1 MDPRLL
7 GYYNRELQH
16 VREMGAEFASA
27 YPKIAGRLGMEG
39 FECADPYVERLL
51 EGFAFL
57 AARVQ
62 LKLDAQY
69 PVFTQHLLEMIYPHY
84 LLPIPSMAVVQMHPD
99 ATQDLPAGGHTV
111 ARHTVMR
118 SLKGFGDRTA
128 CEYRSAH
135 EVTLWPL
142 ELAEARYFDTPAA
155 LAAAGLVPPPGREV
169 RAGLRLRFSTLSG
182 VQANMLALDSLPIH
196 LAGAD
201 ELPNVVYEQ
210 MLANGA
216 GYTVRARGAQEG
228 QFVSEHHDAAALRA
242 IGFGEQE
249 AMLPYGDR
257 SFSGYRLLQEYF
269 ACPER
274 FRFVEFTGLR
284 SVLARAQGNEFE
296 IVVWLDRGA
305 ARLHNALDAGNFR
318 LFCTPAVNLFEQRAD
333 RIHLQQGKTEYHVIG
348 DRTRPMDF
356 EVHSVL
362 DVQGYGD
369 SQEPQQ
375 SFLPFYG
382 GTSRTWHH
390 AQSAFYTLRREP
402 RLLSGRQLQNGA
414 RSSYVGSETFI
425 ALVDANDAP
434 YPTTLRQ
441 LGLRVLCTNRDLPL
455 HMPVGKSYTDF
466 TLDTDAPV
474 ASIRCIAGP
483 TRPRAPTATGETAWR
498 LISHLQLNYLSLFN
512 ESRDDDGSKD
522 GNDEGEQNAAAL
534 REMLGLYRDEFD
546 AAARRRI
553 EGIKQVAARAATR
566 RVPVPGPITYGRGL
580 EITLTCSDAAFEGSS
595 AFLLA
600 SVLQHFFARYV
611 SLNSFTET
619 VLRTFERNEVARWPA
634 TPGKRP
640 IL

>member
-7 GYYNRELQH
+7 RYYNRELQH

-69 PVFTQHLLEMIYPHY
+69 PVFTQHLLEMVYPHY
-84 LLPIPSMAVVQMHPD
+84 LSPIPSMAVVQLHPD
-99 ATQDLPAGGHTV
+99 TAEDLPPAGHAV
-111 ARHTVMR
+111 ARHTVLR
-118 SLKGFGDRTA
+118 SLTGFGERTA
-128 CEYRSAH
+128 CEYRTAH
-135 EVTLWPL
+135 EVRLWPL

-155 LAAAGLVPPPGREV
+155 LAAAGLVPPPGRAA
-169 RAGLRLRFSTLSG
+169 RAGLRLRFRTLAG
-182 VQANMLALDSLPIH
+182 AEAKMLALDTLPVY

-201 ELPNVVYEQ
+201 ELPALLYEQ
-210 MLANGA
+210 LLANGL
-216 GYTVRARGAQEG
+216 GYTVRTASASEG
-228 QFVSEHHDAAALRA
+228 EFVELHRERAALRA
-242 IGFGEQE
+242 SGFDEEQ
-249 AMLPYGDR
+249 AMLPYGSR

-284 SVLARAQGNEFE
+284 ALLARARGKEFE
-296 IVVWLDRGA
+296 IVVWLDRSV
-305 ARLHNALDAGNFR
+305 ARLHNAIDAGNFR
-318 LFCTPAVNLFEQRAD
+318 LFCTPAANLFERRAD
-333 RIHLQQGKTEYHVIG
+333 RIHLQGGRTEYHILG

-362 DVQGYGD
+362 EVQGYGD
-369 SQEPQQ
+369 RQEPEQR
-375 SFLPFYG
+375 FLPFYDSNSRNWHG
-382 GTSRTWHH
+382 GQ
-390 AQSAFYTLRREP
+390 AAFYTLRREP
-402 RLLSGRQLQNGA
+402 RLLSTRQKQNGA

-425 ALVDANDAP
+425 ALVDGKDAP
-434 YPTTLRQ
+434 YATSLRQ
-441 LGLRVLCTNRDLPL
+441 LGLRLLCTNRDLPL

-474 ASIRCIAGP
+474 ASIRCVAGP
-483 TRPRAPTATGETAWR
+483 TRPRAPVATGETAWR
-498 LISHLQLNYLSLFN
+498 LISHLQLNYLSLL
-512 ESRDDDGSKD
+512 E
-522 GNDEGEQNAAAL
+522 DEGEQGAASL
-534 REMLGLYRDEFD
+534 REMLGLYHDEFD
-546 AAARRRI
+546 AAARRQV
-553 EGIKQVAARAATR
+553 EGIRQASARPVTR

-580 EITLTCSDAAFEGSS
+580 EITLTCADAAFEGSS
-595 AFLLA
+595 AFLLG
-600 SVLQHFFARYV
+600 SVLQHFLARYV
-611 SLNSFTET
+611 SLNAFTET
-619 VLRTFERNEVARWPA
+619 VLRTQERNEVARWPA

>member
-7 GYYNRELQH
+7 RYYNRELQH
-16 VREMGAEFASA
+16 VREMGAEFASE

-69 PVFTQHLLEMIYPHY
+69 PVFTQHLLEMIYPHF
-84 LLPIPSMAVVQMHPD
+84 LTPIPSMAVVQLFPD
-99 ATQDLPAGGHTV
+99 VAGNLPPAGHAV
-111 ARHTVMR
+111 ARHTVLR
-118 SLKGFGDRTA
+118 SLTGFGDRTA

-142 ELAEARYFDTPAA
+142 TLTEARYFDTPAA
-155 LAAAGLVPPPGREV
+155 LAAAGLVPPAGRQV
-169 RAGLRLRFSTLSG
+169 RAGLRLRLRTLSG
-182 VQANMLALDSLPIH
+182 VQAKMLALDNLPVH

-201 ELPNVVYEQ
+201 DLPGLIYEQ
-210 MLANGA
+210 LLANGV
-216 GYTVRARGAQEG
+216 GYTVRTAAAQDGE
-228 QFVSEHHDAAALRA
+228 FVEQHHDATALRA
-242 IGFGEQE
+242 PGFDEHE

-274 FRFVEFTGLR
+274 FRFVEFIGLR
-284 SVLARAQGNEFE
+284 SLLARARGNEFE
-296 IVVWLDRGA
+296 IVVWLERSV
-305 ARLHNALDAGNFR
+305 ARLHNAIDAGNFR
-318 LFCTPAVNLFEQRAD
+318 LFCTPAVNLFERRAD
-333 RIHLQQGKTEYHVIG
+333 RIHLQQGKTEYHVLG
-348 DRTRPMDF
+348 DRARPMDF
-356 EVHSVL
+356 EVHSVA

-369 SQEPQQ
+369 RQEPEQ

-382 GTSRTWHH
+382 NASGSRQSGHGGP
-390 AQSAFYTLRREP
+390 SAFYTLRREP
-402 RLLSGRQLQNGA
+402 RLLSGRQKQHGA
-414 RSSYVGSETFI
+414 RSSYVGSESFI

-441 LGLRVLCTNRDLPL
+441 LGLGLLCTNRDLPL

-474 ASIRCIAGP
+474 ASIRCVAGP

-498 LISHLQLNYLSLFN
+498 LLSHLQLNYLSLL
-512 ESRDDDGSKD
+512 
-522 GNDEGEQNAAAL
+522 DEDGEQGAGAL
-534 REMLGLYRDEFD
+534 REMLGLYHDAFD
-546 AAARRRI
+546 ATALRQI
-553 EGIKQVAARAATR
+553 EGIKRVAAQPATR

-580 EITLTCSDAAFEGSS
+580 EITLTCADAAFEGGS
-595 AFLLA
+595 AFLLG
-600 SVLQHFFARYV
+600 SVLRHFFARYV

-634 TPGKRP
+634 TLGKRP

>member
-7 GYYNRELQH
+7 RYYNRELQH

-69 PVFTQHLLEMIYPHY
+69 PVFTQHLLEMVYPHY
-84 LLPIPSMAVVQMHPD
+84 LSPIPSMAVVQLHPD
-99 ATQDLPAGGHTV
+99 TAEDLPPAGHAV
-111 ARHTVMR
+111 ARHTVLR
-118 SLKGFGDRTA
+118 SLTGFGERTA
-128 CEYRSAH
+128 CEYRTAH
-135 EVTLWPL
+135 EVRLWPL

-155 LAAAGLVPPPGREV
+155 LAAAGLVPPPGRAA
-169 RAGLRLRFSTLSG
+169 RAGLRLRFRTLAG
-182 VQANMLALDSLPIH
+182 AEAKMLALDALPVY

-201 ELPNVVYEQ
+201 ELPALLYEQ
-210 MLANGA
+210 LLANGL
-216 GYTVRARGAQEG
+216 GYTVRTASASEG
-228 QFVSEHHDAAALRA
+228 EFVELHHERAALRA
-242 IGFGEQE
+242 SGFDEEQ
-249 AMLPYGDR
+249 AMLPYGSR

-284 SVLARAQGNEFE
+284 ALLARARGKAFE
-296 IVVWLDRGA
+296 IVVWLDRSV
-305 ARLHNALDAGNFR
+305 ARLHNAIDAGNFR
-318 LFCTPAVNLFEQRAD
+318 LFCTPAANLFERRAD
-333 RIHLQQGKTEYHVIG
+333 RIHLQGGRTEYHILG

-362 DVQGYGD
+362 EVQGYGD
-369 SQEPQQ
+369 RQEPEQR
-375 SFLPFYG
+375 FLPFYDSNSRNWHG
-382 GTSRTWHH
+382 GQ
-390 AQSAFYTLRREP
+390 AAFYTLRREP
-402 RLLSGRQLQNGA
+402 RLLSTRQKQNGA

-425 ALVDANDAP
+425 ALVDGKDAP
-434 YPTTLRQ
+434 YATSLRQ
-441 LGLRVLCTNRDLPL
+441 LGLRLLCTNRDLPL

-474 ASIRCIAGP
+474 ASIRCVAGP
-483 TRPRAPTATGETAWR
+483 TRPRAPVATGETAWR
-498 LISHLQLNYLSLFN
+498 LISHLQLNYLSLL
-512 ESRDDDGSKD
+512 EED
-522 GNDEGEQNAAAL
+522 GEQGAASL
-534 REMLGLYRDEFD
+534 REMLGLYHDEFD
-546 AAARRRI
+546 AAARRQV
-553 EGIKQVAARAATR
+553 EGIRQASARPVTR

-580 EITLTCSDAAFEGSS
+580 EITLTCADAAFEGSS
-595 AFLLA
+595 AFLLG
-600 SVLQHFFARYV
+600 SVLQHFLARYV
-611 SLNSFTET
+611 SLNAFTET
-619 VLRTFERNEVARWPA
+619 VLRTQERNEVARWPA

>member
-7 GYYNRELQH
+7 RYYNRELQH

-69 PVFTQHLLEMIYPHY
+69 PVFTQHLLEMVYPHY
-84 LLPIPSMAVVQMHPD
+84 LSPIPSMAVVQLHPD
-99 ATQDLPAGGHTV
+99 TAEDLPPAGHAV
-111 ARHTVMR
+111 ARHTVLR
-118 SLKGFGDRTA
+118 SLTGFGERTA
-128 CEYRSAH
+128 CEYRTAH
-135 EVTLWPL
+135 ELRLWPL

-155 LAAAGLVPPPGREV
+155 LAAAGLVPPPGRAA
-169 RAGLRLRFSTLSG
+169 RAGLRLRFRTLAG
-182 VQANMLALDSLPIH
+182 AEAKMLALDTLPVY

-201 ELPNVVYEQ
+201 ELPALLYEQ
-210 MLANGA
+210 LLANGL
-216 GYTVRARGAQEG
+216 GYTVRTASASEG
-228 QFVSEHHDAAALRA
+228 EFVELHHERAALRA
-242 IGFGEQE
+242 SGFDEEQ
-249 AMLPYGDR
+249 AMLPYGSR

-284 SVLARAQGNEFE
+284 ALLARARGKAFE
-296 IVVWLDRGA
+296 IVVWLDRSV
-305 ARLHNALDAGNFR
+305 ARLHNAIDAGNFR
-318 LFCTPAVNLFEQRAD
+318 LFCTPAANLFERRAD
-333 RIHLQQGKTEYHVIG
+333 RIHLQGGRTEYHILG

-362 DVQGYGD
+362 EVQGYGD
-369 SQEPQQ
+369 SQEPEQR
-375 SFLPFYG
+375 FLPFYDSNSRNWHG
-382 GTSRTWHH
+382 GQ
-390 AQSAFYTLRREP
+390 AAFYTLRREP
-402 RLLSGRQLQNGA
+402 RLLSTRQKQNGA

-425 ALVDANDAP
+425 ALVDGKDAP
-434 YPTTLRQ
+434 YATSLRQ
-441 LGLRVLCTNRDLPL
+441 LGLRLLCTNRDLPL

-474 ASIRCIAGP
+474 ASIRCVAGP
-483 TRPRAPTATGETAWR
+483 TRPRAPVATGETAWR
-498 LISHLQLNYLSLFN
+498 LISHLQLNYLSLL
-512 ESRDDDGSKD
+512 E
-522 GNDEGEQNAAAL
+522 DEGEQGAASL
-534 REMLGLYRDEFD
+534 REMLGLYHDEFD
-546 AAARRRI
+546 AAARRQV
-553 EGIKQVAARAATR
+553 EGIRQASARPVTR

-580 EITLTCSDAAFEGSS
+580 EITLTCADAAFEGSS
-595 AFLLA
+595 AFLLG
-600 SVLQHFFARYV
+600 SVLQHFLARYV
-611 SLNSFTET
+611 SLNAFTET
-619 VLRTFERNEVARWPA
+619 VLRTLERNEVARWPA